1 MNAVDSHR
9 ISKRYGERL
18 ALDEVSFTASNNQV
32 TGLLGPNGAGKTTLI
47 RVLTT
52 LLAPSGGEFSIL
64 GHTDP
69 EKIRS
74 VVGVLPESAGFPKRK
89 RAIDYLSYHGA
100 LYGVHWSDA
109 RKLGMDLLSE
119 VGLGDRWS
127 DRIGTFSRGMR
138 QRLGIAR
145 ALINEPPVLF
155 LDEPTLGLDP
165 GGKRNVLDLVRRLA
179 DERGAAI
186 VLTSHLL
193 DEIERIC
200 DRAVILDR
208 GRVVYDAAVTD
219 RLADTFLEVTT

>member
-1 MNAVDSHR
+1 
-9 ISKRYGERL
+9 
-18 ALDEVSFTASNNQV
+18 
-32 TGLLGPNGAGKTTLI
+32 
-47 RVLTT
+47 
-52 LLAPSGGEFSIL
+52 
-64 GHTDP
+64 
-69 EKIRS
+69 
-74 VVGVLPESAGFPKRK
+74 
-89 RAIDYLSYHGA
+89 
-100 LYGVHWSDA
+100 
-109 RKLGMDLLSE
+109 MDLLSE